1 MKNGLLDRLITIQ
14 DYGNCD
20 KATDSEDMAD
30 FLIEVIDELH
40 LCPEID
46 KTVERLKII
55 MDDDNIRFID
65 QAVRRA
71 INIVND
77 EYEDIL

>member
-1 MKNGLLDRLITIQ
+1 
-14 DYGNCD
+14 
-20 KATDSEDMAD
+20 MAV

-55 MDDDNIRFID
+55 MDDDNIRFMD

-77 EYEDIL
+77 E